1 MRKNAAAFAAAGWI
15 TLAAAR
21 AATAQ
26 ETPPPEPTPTPAPAE
41 APDAERKEKEQV
53 VFRPIES
60 NRLVVLPS
68 VEVAPKGTL
77 EFMVTH
83 RFTTPI
89 QDGDINNFFTLD
101 EGNEWGFGLWFTPVK
116 NLQLGVFRSSLQTSM
131 DIYEV
136 GAEYEFPK
144 CAGFAASLRVGED
157 WRTDVAARNPQS
169 SFFTQAILSYTFG
182 KYVRL
187 TAVPTFL
194 QRTNGGTQTYSA
206 TQPGFPNPPL
216 HDSSCRPIGDTGLI
230 QCKGLYDPVW
240 NVPFGASIAITHS
253 ITVHGEVYPRFSR
266 YDAAGTGWT
275 VSVEKSLLRHRF
287 AFFAGNQ
294 RYVTVDQYTPGIHPN
309 QKASNIYIG
318 FNLYRAWKLM

>member
-1 MRKNAAAFAAAGWI
+1 MRKKAAAFAAAGWI
-15 TLAAAR
+15 TLATLHTAA
-21 AATAQ
+21 AQ
-26 ETPPPEPTPTPAPAE
+26 ETPPPQPTPTPAPGEAAE
-41 APDAERKEKEQV
+41 PEKKEQV

-60 NRLVVLPS
+60 NRIVVLPS
-68 VEVAPKGTL
+68 VEVAPRGTL

-83 RFTTPI
+83 RFTTPL
-89 QDGDINNFFTLD
+89 QNGDINNFFTLD

-116 NLQLGVFRSSLQTSM
+116 NLQLGFFRSELQIGM
-131 DIYEV
+131 DVYEV
-136 GAEYEFPK
+136 GAQYEFPK
-144 CAGFAASLRVGED
+144 CAGFAASLRLGED
-157 WRTDVAARNPQS
+157 WRTDSAARNPQS
-169 SFFTQAILSYTFG
+169 SFFAQAILSYSFG

-187 TAVPTFL
+187 TAVPTYL
-194 QRTNGGTQTYSA
+194 QRTNGGTQTY
-206 TQPGFPNPPL
+206 FPPTPPPPN
-216 HDSSCRPIGDTGLI
+216 DDTCQPIGTTGAF
-230 QCKGLYDPVW
+230 QCKGLYAPVW
-240 NVPFGASIAITHS
+240 NVPVGASIAITHS

-294 RYVTVDQYTPGIHPN
+294 RFVTVDQYTPGIHPN